1 MGASSG
7 SAVRYALCAAV
18 AVALSISLSQI
29 PSTCALTPGPDADAL
44 TLFLSDNTA
53 CFAAFTDCLTNSPT
67 NGTCLGYCDAGL
79 RHLGAAC
86 GGSGDTYCD
95 VVGTAGNSSSLP
107 GYDFE
112 SGFCVP
118 PACDSSWTAALT
130 LAVNELI
137 YQGAPIAP
145 LSLQC
150 GFTADTGSLLVPIAA
165 TCGSLAVVLAVCG
178 FFYVRTHL
186 AESGLD
192 SATLLE
198 GLHEEGGS
206 VSSQDLDE
214 EDTTRLVR

>member
-1 MGASSG
+1 MVPRIA
-7 SAVRYALCAAV
+7 ARALYPNPHPTQPHRAPSTVAQPTHPPPATPLNPAPIAAV
-18 AVALSISLSQI
+18 TLPGGTLEAVSTRLVQSAIQNAIAEAGGVSAERASIIKITES
-29 PSTCALTPGPDADAL
+29 
-44 TLFLSDNTA
+44 N
-53 CFAAFTDCLTNSPT
+53 
-67 NGTCLGYCDAGL
+67 
-79 RHLGAAC
+79 
-86 GGSGDTYCD
+86 TYCD

-118 PACDSSWTAALT
+118 PACDSSWTTALT